1 MSEPLKTVQ
10 YVQFGTLTAA
20 EWKKF
25 GIKISRPST
34 RGGSVHKTPY
44 DPRLG
49 VLDNGKDCPNCLN
62 KNKVCTGHFG
72 YIELEEPVLNPRF
85 LNVILK
91 ILRCVCAQCSSPRLL
106 KDQAEIFGIFLVR
119 RSSRLKTFE
128 KKCQKILSC
137 PSCEAPL
144 PNYEE
149 KNGKIKKYY
158 GKEKG
163 ASPKI
168 TARQILSILLK
179 ITPETET
186 LLGFNDGLSDNSV
199 FKSEDVVVGEDKI
212 HLHQLKPESFVFT
225 RLPVLPIC
233 CRPWVMRDGEK
244 RDDDLT
250 DKYNSILKVNR
261 KLKEDRKTTNNPD
274 FQTSRKKTGRLKE
287 KDRSKELENLVH
299 HIWTLIDNRNE
310 KSKLSSG
317 GRAHKGISDRL
328 GQKEGHFQTNVAG
341 KRADFTARTVIVP
354 GGDLLN
360 LNEVGV
366 PSDIARNLTIQEM
379 VTEWNIDYLQSLLD
393 SGKVNF
399 LIRDGCQHRP
409 EILRKKY
416 EKKLLLQPRDIV
428 ERQLQNGDP
437 FIFNR
442 QPTLRLESMQ
452 GMVGVVM
459 DIMAFRLSMGATR
472 PYNADCDGD
481 KPVSSCLQQVA
492 AY

>member
-1 MSEPLKTVQ
+1 MAEALKTIQ
-10 YVQFGTLTAA
+10 YIQFGTLTAA
-20 EWKKF
+20 EWKRF

-49 VLDNGKDCPNCLN
+49 VLDNGKDCPNCLK
-62 KNKVCTGHFG
+62 KNKECTGHFG
-72 YIELEEPVLNPRF
+72 YILLEEPVLNPKF
-85 LNVILK
+85 LNITLK
-91 ILRCVCAQCSSPRLL
+91 ILRCVCAKCSSPRLR

-119 RSSRLKTFE
+119 RSARLKTFE
-128 KKCQKILSC
+128 KKCQKILTC
-137 PSCEAPL
+137 PNCEAPL
-144 PNYEE
+144 PSYEE

-158 GKEKG
+158 GKERG
-163 ASPKI
+163 VSPKI
-168 TARQILSILLK
+168 TARQILSILMK
-179 ITPETET
+179 ITAETET

-199 FKSEDVVVGEDKI
+199 FQSDDVVSSDDKL
-212 HLHQLKPESFVFT
+212 HLHQLKPESFVFAV
-225 RLPVLPIC
+225 LPLLPIC

-261 KLKEDRKTTNNPD
+261 KLKEDRKTSNNPD

-287 KDRSKELENLVH
+287 KDRTKELENLIH
-299 HIWTLIDNRNE
+299 HTWTLIDNRNE

-328 GQKEGHFQTNVAG
+328 GQKEGHLQTNVAG
-341 KRADFTARTVIVP
+341 KRSDFTARTVIVP
-354 GGDLLN
+354 GGDLIN
-360 LNEVGV
+360 LNEIGV
-366 PSDIARNLTIQEM
+366 PDDIARNLTIQEM
-379 VTEWNIDYLQSLLD
+379 VTEWNIEYLQSLLN
-393 SGKVNF
+393 SGMVNF

-416 EKKLLLQPRDIV
+416 KEKLALQPRDMV
-428 ERQLQNGDP
+428 ERQLQDGDP

-452 GMVGVVM
+452 GMLTKRM
-459 DIMAFRLSMGATR
+459 PIMAFRISMGAVR
-472 PYNADCDGD
+472 PYNADIHG
-481 KPVSSCLQQVA
+481 QVLFGLC
-492 AY
+492 